1 MRKVYYIADR
11 RKKLRSEALAL
22 MRRARRQVD
31 PELLAET
38 RRLIA
43 LQAIEQQK
51 ASRRDG
57 EIAID
62 RDKNQATVMKFLE
75 LKSEDPGFCRKIE
88 TMLLN

>member
-31 PELLAET
+31 QELLDET

-51 ASRRDG
+51 ASLRKG

-75 LKSEDPGFCRKIE
+75 LKAEDAGLCQKIE
-88 TMLLN
+88 KMLLN